1 MLGFVL
7 EYELSDLKLIG
18 REERNLHFRLLAFSV
33 SCTIHICSMVGSI
46 SLNFGMLVDSWHCIV
61 PALHV

>member
-33 SCTIHICSMVGSI
+33 SCTIYVYIF
-46 SLNFGMLVDSWHCIV
+46 L
-61 PALHV
+61 